1 MSFPKNIF
9 SVKKQDNHKIFTILG
24 IKVKI
29 RSAKS
34 SNNNLK
40 EQNEQLQGQLLQLQ
54 HEQQQLSEQQKKL
67 IELVNTLSEKVAN
80 QNKTNSILNREKNI
94 LNWKVNKIVDDL
106 KLEDLKEIT
115 LQQKFFYN
123 GGEYAFDIEHPK
135 TFNEKIQ
142 WLRKYYLLDNE
153 TTDMISDKFLFKN
166 YIKEMLGDGY
176 TIPLLGKWDN
186 AEDIDFDVLPDKFV
200 LKSNCGGDGNQVYI
214 VKDKTQINKSK
225 IIRML
230 REWIMPWGIPY
241 YYAYT
246 PIFKNIKPCIIAEE
260 YMPIRENEAL
270 EYKMFCFNGK
280 LGFCLVEVDY
290 FGGNPHRAYYDKDFN
305 ELDYKIGG
313 IPVKHLDHKPET
325 YDKMVEIAEF
335 LAKDF
340 PFVRVDFYD
349 VAGRIYV
356 GEMTF
361 TSGGGF
367 SNFEPV
373 EIDYKLGEM
382 LDITKLQKVH
392 NE

>member
-1 MSFPKNIF
+1 MIKFIEKIF
-9 SVKKQDNHKIFTILG
+9 SIKNENWHKTITLFG
-24 IKVKI
+24 LEF
-29 RSAKS
+29 SFF
-34 SNNNLK
+34 SNKLANNLLIK
-40 EQNEQLQGQLLQLQ
+40 SLNKCEIEIKQLKQ
-54 HEQQQLSEQQKKL
+54 E
-67 IELVNTLSEKVAN
+67 I
-80 QNKTNSILNREKNI
+80 
-94 LNWKVNKIVDDL
+94 
-106 KLEDLKEIT
+106 EDLKKADSRSDYIHNKRFE
-115 LQQKFFYN
+115 
-123 GGEYAFDIEHPK
+123 
-135 TFNEKIQ
+135 Q
-142 WLRKYYLLDNE
+142 WLRTYRWLEFHNKVINKLIDFNNDEELKKAQIEYTSGHIHKNGYDMNIDNPKTLNEKVQWMSLNYYNNSEEIHRIVDKHSFKKYIAE
-153 TTDMISDKFLFKN
+153 K
-166 YIKEMLGDGY
+166 LGDGY
-176 TIPLLGKWDN
+176 TIPLLACWDN
-186 AEDIDFDVLPDKFV
+186 VDDINFEELPQQFV
-200 LKSNCGGDGNQVYI
+200 LKSNWGGDGRQV
-214 VKDKTQINKSK
+214 K
-225 IIRML
+225 IIQDKNNIDIEELKHQMKKWL
-230 REWIMPWGIPY
+230 SFDGNPY
-241 YYAYT
+241 FYAFNG
-246 PIFKNIKPCIIAEE
+246 PSKGLKPCIIAEE

-382 LDITKLQKVH
+382 LDITELQKVH